1 MLQQQLAAMR
11 EAERS
16 RPEKSAEKS
25 AEAERDEA
33 KARAERLH
41 SEVSSLRK
49 KLAAAE
55 KAAEAPS
62 HTESIG
68 SAGGAAAV
76 RAALGGKPAQPG
88 GLSRDEFN
96 YVRERVLAFLET
108 RDAIEQQAAKLT

>member
-33 KARAERLH
+33 KAKAERLH
-41 SEVSSLRK
+41 AEVSSLRK

-62 HTESIG
+62 HTESVG

-88 GLSRDEFN
+88 GLSAYLDSCGFDADSRS
-96 YVRERVLAFLET
+96 RLRSALEPGV
-108 RDAIEQQAAKLT
+108 

>member
-55 KAAEAPS
+55 KSEAPS
-62 HTESIG
+62 HSESVG